1 MNTTPSR
8 VVVLGSGVAALQAAF
23 LLEMRLSGR
32 VDLDVVS
39 DRDDFVLRS
48 NLVYLP
54 FGADPVTSTIDTA
67 DGLMRKGIRSTP
79 GHVEGVDTSAG
90 RVHLAGMQPL
100 PYEHLVIATGA
111 APRPQEI
118 PGLAKHAVGIWDA
131 PQMLT
136 LRERFGR
143 VRGLA
148 REGVRQR
155 VLFVVPRHSQWSLP
169 LYEVALMFD
178 TWLGREHAREPVD
191 VGFVTCEA
199 SFAQSCGPRMHEVVE
214 SEFARRGIEGHTSRR
229 LLVVR
234 EHEASFAE
242 GRTEPF
248 DLLVTTPPHAP
259 AVRYEGL
266 PLDERGFLRVE
277 SATRQVT
284 GHPELYAPGDAGD
297 FPLKDEFL
305 AVLQADAVAD
315 HLASVVTG
323 GSFKRP
329 FDAASVQ
336 IIDMLD
342 RAAFAQLPLEPSGD
356 PEHPLRL
363 RAGAESEYKVG
374 VSPRWRAA
382 KRMFASSLL
391 GRFAAGE
398 PFQTGPG
405 RRLMGFGVRALAG
418 MP

>member
-1 MNTTPSR
+1 MDTTPPR
-8 VVVLGSGVAALQAAF
+8 VVVLGSGVAALQVAF

-32 VDLDVVS
+32 VDLEVVS

-54 FGADPVTSTIDTA
+54 FGADPFTSTIDTA

-79 GHVEGVDTSAG
+79 GRVEGVDTSAG
-90 RVHLAGMQPL
+90 RVHLAGVQRL

-118 PGLAKHAVGIWDA
+118 PGLAEYAVGIWDA
-131 PQMLT
+131 PEMLT

-155 VLFVVPRHSQWSLP
+155 VLFAVPRHSQWSLP

-191 VGFVTCEA
+191 VVFVTCEA
-199 SFAQSCGPRMHEVVE
+199 SFAESCGPRMHEVLDT
-214 SEFARRGIEGHTSRR
+214 EFARRGIEGQTCRR
-229 LLVVR
+229 LVEVR

-266 PLDERGFLRVE
+266 PLDGRGFLRVE
-277 SATRQVT
+277 NATRQVV

-305 AVLQADAVAD
+305 ALLQADAVAD
-315 HLASVVTG
+315 HLASVVTA
-323 GSFKRP
+323 GSFKRA

-356 PEHPLRL
+356 PDHPLRL
-363 RAGAESEYKVG
+363 RAGAEGEYKVG

-391 GRFAAGE
+391 SRFAAGE
-398 PFQTGPG
+398 PFRTGAG
-405 RRLMGFGVRALAG
+405 RRLMGLGVRAMAG
-418 MP
+418 MR